1 MKKLKLEDLGRISVE
16 EFKETKKIPVVVILD
31 DVRSA
36 YNVGSVFRTA
46 DAFLIQKIYLCG
58 ITGTPPNRE
67 IRKTALGADESVEWE
82 YVKDIIPLIH
92 ALKSDYYKMISIEQ
106 TDGSISLPEFKI
118 NPDEKYVLIFGN
130 EVEGVNQQSVD
141 LSDYCIEIPQEGTK
155 HSLNVS
161 VCAGIVMWE
170 FFRKTDLTD

>member
-1 MKKLKLEDLGRISVE
+1 MKKLKLEELGRISVE
-16 EFKETKKIPVVVILD
+16 EFKETTKIPVVVILD

-58 ITGTPPNRE
+58 ITGTPPNKE

-82 YVKDIIPLIH
+82 YVKDIIPLIQE
-92 ALKSDYYKMISIEQ
+92 LKSVNYKIISIEQ
-106 TDGSISLPEFKI
+106 TNGSIYLPEFKI

-141 LSDYCIEIPQEGTK
+141 LSDYCVEIPQQGTK

-161 VCAGIVMWE
+161 VCAGIVMWK
-170 FFRKTDLTD
+170 FFRKTALTD